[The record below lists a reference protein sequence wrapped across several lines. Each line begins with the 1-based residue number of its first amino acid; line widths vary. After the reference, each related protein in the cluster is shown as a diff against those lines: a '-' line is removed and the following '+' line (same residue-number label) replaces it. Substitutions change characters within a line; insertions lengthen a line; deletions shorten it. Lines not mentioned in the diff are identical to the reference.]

1 MDHMRRG
8 TVDLSEIRMLVL
20 DEADQ
25 MLQMGFQE
33 DVEYSGREVL
43 PIVRELEAAELERV

>member
-8 TVDLSEIRMLVL
+8 SIDLSGVVMLVL

-33 DVEYSGREVL
+33 DVEFIMEHL
-43 PIVRELEAAELERV
+43 AAEHTTALCPS